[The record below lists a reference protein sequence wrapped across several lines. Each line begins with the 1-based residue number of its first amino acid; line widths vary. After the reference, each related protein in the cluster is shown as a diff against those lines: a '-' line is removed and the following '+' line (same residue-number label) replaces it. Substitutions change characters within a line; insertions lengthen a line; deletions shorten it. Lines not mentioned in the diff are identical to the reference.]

1 MKRLLFILAI
11 LALLPI
17 SSMSQDKT
25 RLDILVEK
33 AKLGDA
39 DSQEE
44 IILYYYFKKDYSE
57 LVSWCNTLLAN
68 PTSDTEKR
76 GNTCKILGYLSL
88 NGYGV
93 EKSFSNAIKYWE
105 YGVGYGNVFCA
116 SLMANIYNEVDE
128 YNDDSKAWHWFVKA
142 ADMGDK
148 KSCKFVASQYES
160 PHVIVDKDQKIV
172 VMDGKEVG
180 VTVFHSYPVGGK
192 DMTKALHYYNK
203 YLSLVE
209 SQELDGHRQISVE
222 PTTKF
227 KVSNMYYWGQ
237 NGVGQNYEKAVS
249 LFESIIRE
257 EANKERYFLS
267 DGEQW
272 LSDEEIGEVYW
283 LMSVCYRFGRG
294 VMKNSLAA
302 MKYTNKAAEKGNKKA
317 IELLK
322 NNGK

>member
-1 MKRLLFILAI
+1 MKRLLFILSI

-17 SSMSQDKT
+17 SSMSQGKT

-93 EKSFSNAIKYWE
+93 EKSFNNAIKYWE
-105 YGVGYGNVFCA
+105 YGVGYGNVLCA
-116 SLMANIYNEVDE
+116 SLLANIYNGVYE

-148 KSCKFVASQYES
+148 KSCKFVAAQYES
-160 PHVIVDKDQKIV
+160 PHVIVDKEQKIV
-172 VMDGKEVG
+172 VMDGEKVG
-180 VTVFHSYPVGGK
+180 VTVIHSYPLGGK

-203 YLSLVE
+203 YLSSKE
-209 SQELDGHRQISVE
+209 AKEQDGRWIYSVE
-222 PTTKF
+222 PTTEYI
-227 KVSNMYYWGQ
+227 VSKIYYWGQ
-237 NGVGQNYEKAVS
+237 NGVGQNYEKAAYI
-249 LFESIIRE
+249 FESIIRE
-257 EANKERYFLS
+257 DENKNKYFLS

-317 IELLK
+317 IDLLK
-322 NNGK
+322 KNGK

>member
-1 MKRLLFILAI
+1 MRRLNSIIVSLFISLTCF
-11 LALLPI
+11 
-17 SSMSQDKT
+17 SQNNARIDSIIT
-25 RLDILVEK
+25 K
-33 AKLGDA
+33 ASLGDA

-57 LVSWCNTLLAN
+57 LISWCNTLLAN
-68 PTSDTEKR
+68 PTSDTLKR

-116 SLMANIYNEVDE
+116 SLMANIYNGVDE

-148 KSCKFVASQYES
+148 KSCKFVAAQYES

-172 VMDGKEVG
+172 VMDGEKVG
-180 VTVFHSYPVGGK
+180 VTVIHSYPVGGK

-209 SQELDGHRQISVE
+209 SQKRDGHRQISVE
-222 PTTKF
+222 PTTKY

-237 NGVGQNYEKAVS
+237 NGVEQNYEKALS
-249 LFESIIRE
+249 IFESIIRE
-257 EANKERYFLS
+257 DANKEMYFLS

-294 VMKNSLAA
+294 VVKNSLAA
-302 MKYTNKAAEKGNKKA
+302 MKYTNKAAKNGNKKA